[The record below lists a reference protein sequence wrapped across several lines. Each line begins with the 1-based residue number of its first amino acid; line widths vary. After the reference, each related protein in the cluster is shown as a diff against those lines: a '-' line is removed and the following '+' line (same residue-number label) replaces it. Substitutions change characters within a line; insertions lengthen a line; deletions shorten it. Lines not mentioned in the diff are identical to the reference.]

1 MVKANLEVRPHF
13 CTKDRPAS
21 RTSKLFWPPQ
31 PNRTQ
36 STLQY
41 GNPCNCTLTKS
52 YLTWL
57 TLHYKFRVLCLN
69 SSFPLPLSVFPNPS
83 PCINIPRSVARLFVN
98 KVTKLW
104 QKLNLGFLKLNCVVN
119 TLITA
124 LTASFLPTSVKVNI
138 LFKPFVVPWNRKTL
152 KTTDAYVTQEVLSN
166 CIPVTQLI
174 FS

>member
-1 MVKANLEVRPHF
+1 MIFTNLPVNLKPGKSSTLLVVKANLEVRPHF

-119 TLITA
+119 TLI
-124 LTASFLPTSVKVNI
+124 SPYRELP
-138 LFKPFVVPWNRKTL
+138 
-152 KTTDAYVTQEVLSN
+152 SN
-166 CIPVTQLI
+166 LCQ
-174 FS
+174 S